1 MEVQYNED
9 VIKSIFI
16 KNVNLIFPWGVEF
29 ADERSFFSL
38 ENTLCNKVDILE
50 KDYKFGNGQM
60 YFRYILK
67 MYSGKIGLSGNDVI
81 NESENEIERE
91 IELEALDD
99 INLLDFVMRYR
110 FRKECIKKAMIA
122 GKEIIHQDSNK
133 YYQFPVMSVELTG
146 KLYKIN
152 CSIQSFRTQDK
163 FKMYMYVRDNKQE
176 WVVHVRMLPSISSSV
191 CVKLCSKWFSTYSFP
206 YPISKLICSN
216 QKIFEYLKYHNE
228 IRPDRKST
236 RLNSSHMA

>member
-1 MEVQYNED
+1 
-9 VIKSIFI
+9 
-16 KNVNLIFPWGVEF
+16 
-29 ADERSFFSL
+29 
-38 ENTLCNKVDILE
+38 
-50 KDYKFGNGQM
+50 M

-152 CSIQSFRTQDK
+152 CSIQ
-163 FKMYMYVRDNKQE
+163 
-176 WVVHVRMLPSISSSV
+176 
-191 CVKLCSKWFSTYSFP
+191 
-206 YPISKLICSN
+206 
-216 QKIFEYLKYHNE
+216 
-228 IRPDRKST
+228 
-236 RLNSSHMA
+236 